1 VILFL
6 GFLRYS
12 ADNKKE
18 TSTYCM
24 LRESQMAF
32 IKTPHEFI
40 HHHNAYYWVGSNAAA
55 GGVATGFSPPAVHNL
70 TVINP
75 M

>member
-1 VILFL
+1 
-6 GFLRYS
+6 
-12 ADNKKE
+12 
-18 TSTYCM
+18 M